1 METAI
6 LKSIDSTWTLFLDRD
21 GVINNEVH
29 LEYVNTWE
37 EFNMYEG
44 VLKAFKT
51 FSEKFGLI
59 FIITNQRGVSKGIT
73 KAEDLTTIHDNLTIE
88 IVKAGARIDRI
99 YFCTDMDDL
108 SPNRK
113 PNPGMAH
120 QAKADYPAIN
130 FSKSIMIGN
139 TLSDMGFGRNAGV
152 GINIFL
158 PTTNQNI
165 VIPHPLIDLVFPSL
179 YTVAEAL

>member
-1 METAI
+1 M
-6 LKSIDSTWTLFLDRD
+6 IDTSWTLFLDRD
-21 GVINNEVH
+21 GVINDEVH
-29 LEYVNTWE
+29 LKYVNTWE

-44 VLKAFKT
+44 VKEAFRI

-73 KAEDLTTIHDNLTIE
+73 KAEDLTIIHDNLTTDI
-88 IVKAGARIDRI
+88 IAASGRIDKI

-113 PNPGMAH
+113 PNPGMAW
-120 QAKADYPAIN
+120 QAKKDFPAID
-130 FSKSIMIGN
+130 FSRSMMVGN

-158 PTTNQNI
+158 PTTLAGI
-165 VIPHPLIDLVFPSL
+165 ALPHPLIDFIFPSL
-179 YTVAEAL
+179 ERFAEAL